1 MKKVYIILLFISII
15 LILGYLTFEKTVNYD
30 KYAKVEVVNP
40 ICYIDTIKL
49 NSTNQCAFK
58 LTNISNNP
66 FYIID
71 ISSYKKVNFLDTR
84 IKKIIETNNSTIIK
98 AQFTVNEKGFYENKI
113 FLESNS
119 EDEIILTIKGF
130 VN

>member
-1 MKKVYIILLFISII
+1 MKKVYVLLIFISTI
-15 LILGYLTFEKTVNYD
+15 LVLGYLTFEKKVDYD
-30 KYAKVEVVNP
+30 KYAKVEVVQP
-40 ICYIDTIKL
+40 ICYNDTINL
-49 NSTNQCAFK
+49 NSTNQCEFK

-71 ISSYKKVNFLDTR
+71 ISSSKKVNFLDTR

-98 AQFTVNEKGFYENKI
+98 TEFIASKRGPYENKI

-119 EDEIILTIKGF
+119 EEEIVLTIKGF